1 MLDYTIDIL
10 LIGFITVLMI
20 QLIKAPIK
28 AILEKKGL
36 KDSVKASNL
45 FKIIVTTLSY
55 AMCFVGA
62 CVYFRYF
69 LCVPVF
75 TNFKKIV
82 GYTIGAIGASQSIY
96 GVLEAY
102 GRDGLLAIFKA
113 LKEKAK
119 ARKITDLAALPII
132 GTDVLAGKI
141 AEGIYRRFEG
151 ASITR
156 EDIKQILEEIK

>member
-75 TNFKKIV
+75 TNFEKIV

-119 ARKITDLAALPII
+119 AGKITDLAALPII

>member
-20 QLIKAPIK
+20 QLVKAPIK
-28 AILEKKGL
+28 AILKKKGL

-62 CVYFRYF
+62 CIYFRYF
-69 LCVPVF
+69 LCVPIF
-75 TNFKKIV
+75 TDFKIV
-82 GYTIGAIGASQSIY
+82 GYTIGAVGASQSIY

-151 ASITR
+151 APITR